1 MKFTMTVSENTL
13 NTIITALRIE
23 RTRANEEGNA
33 RNIAIIENALDDID
47 KNTYVSNV
55 MDVN

>member
-23 RTRANEEGNA
+23 RTRANEENNVK
-33 RNIAIIENALDDID
+33 NIAIIENALDEID
-47 KNTYVSNV
+47 RNTYIANV
-55 MDVN
+55 KDVN